1 MARSQLRPF
10 PIQQLLQQ
18 PQQTQSWELA
28 DAIAGFDSLTP
39 VQGELSV
46 RHGHSFLE
54 ITVEAETI
62 VNLTCDRCL
71 GCYNHRLRVK
81 TQELIWLRAEDFTP
95 LELELDEDGLDE
107 SLPPDGS
114 FDPQQWL
121 YEQLCLALPLR
132 NVCSEEDCP
141 GPPTPAEAE
150 TALVDDRW
158 RALAQLRD
166 RLPE

>member
-1 MARSQLRPF
+1 MARSLLRAF

-18 PQQTQSWELA
+18 PQQTRSWELA
-28 DAIAGFDSLTP
+28 EPVEGFESLTP
-39 VQGELSV
+39 VQGELTV

-54 ITVEAETI
+54 VTATAETI

-71 GCYNHRLRVK
+71 CCYNHRLQVNTR
-81 TQELIWLRAEDFTP
+81 ELIWLRGETPELMEWEPED
-95 LELELDEDGLDE
+95 ELEE

-132 NVCSEEDCP
+132 NVCAEDCP
-141 GPPTPAEAE
+141 GPAQPESESPPSV
-150 TALVDDRW
+150 VDDRW
-158 RALAQLRD
+158 LALAKLRD
-166 RLPE
+166 RLGE

>member
-1 MARSQLRPF
+1 MARSRFRTF

-28 DAIAGFDSLTP
+28 DPVEGFESLTP

-46 RHGHSFLE
+46 RHGYSFLE
-54 ITVEAETI
+54 VMLQAETI

-71 GCYNHRLRVK
+71 CCYNHRLQVETR
-81 TQELIWLRAEDFTP
+81 ELIWLRDETPDLAEWEPQD
-95 LELELDEDGLDE
+95 ELEE

-132 NVCSEEDCP
+132 NVCAEDCP
-141 GPPTPAEAE
+141 GPAQPEPKPEPT
-150 TALVDDRW
+150 LVDERW
-158 RALAQLRD
+158 LALAKLRD
-166 RLPE
+166 RLGE